1 MRLGIQNLVGENID
15 EVAQSL
21 LHTLHNIAR
30 HWAGLA
36 FHEAAVQVGVGLDD
50 VKMGVLRLGEVG
62 VEFRQ
67 AHIGYLVPFA
77 RLCLDIAVVH
87 LVE

>member
-15 EVAQSL
+15 EVAQGF
-21 LHTLHNIAR
+21 LHTLHNVTR
-30 HWAGLA
+30 DWVGLA

-67 AHIGYLVPFA
+67 AHVGNLVPFA
-77 RLCLDIAVVH
+77 RLSLDIAVVH
-87 LVE
+87 LV